1 MGEKFYLENCFLKVD
16 SKIFE
21 KLQEKNFYIVDSGD
35 TKIIMEHSQY
45 KTLIIFTLTQD
56 DIVTVR
62 FKNSQGEFYLKNAW
76 CLGTKDDLILDDIFS
91 IMSTNYFLLF
101 CQTGIK
107 LEPLHLGKDSKN
119 NIPIFDNDILT
130 DTQKKIQDIC
140 SVLSE
145 LLVYKN
151 QKYGN
156 SAIEPVN
163 VFYKGN
169 NTNSILIRLDDK
181 LSRIKNSQEL
191 RVNDICDTLGY
202 LVLLLIA
209 NKVNINDIKNLKD

>member
-1 MGEKFYLENCFLKVD
+1 MGENFCLENYFLKAD
-16 SKIFE
+16 NKIFE

-56 DIVTVR
+56 DIIMVR

-76 CLGTKDDLILDDIFS
+76 CLGTKDDLILEDIFS
-91 IMSTNYFLLF
+91 IMSTNNFLLF
-101 CQTGIK
+101 CQQGIK
-107 LEPLHLGKDSKN
+107 VEPSHLGKDSKN
-119 NIPIFDNDILT
+119 NIPIFDNDTFT

-140 SVLSE
+140 SALSE
-145 LLVYKN
+145 LLIYKN

-156 SAIEPVN
+156 SALEPVN

-181 LSRIKNSQEL
+181 ISRVKNSKFL
-191 RVNDICDTLGY
+191 RVNDICDILGY
-202 LVLLLIA
+202 LVLLLI
-209 NKVNINDIKNLKD
+209 NNNINTNDIKNLKD